1 MKIFSNDVEIKGQLE
16 AATAENEELA
26 SLVSQR
32 EEEIKGLSEKVAEL
46 TAGIEEQA
54 ALLLESQN
62 AATALEAEKV
72 ELAEKLATSEE
83 AQTEFDSKV
92 AAAALAQ
99 MQELGSGEP
108 VETME
113 EEEETDIFAKYRALQ
128 TSNPRQA
135 TEFWNENKD
144 ALLAH
149 Q

>member
-1 MKIFSNDVEIKGQLE
+1 MKIFSNDNELKEQLE
-16 AATAENEELA
+16 ASAAENTELSA
-26 SLVSQR
+26 LVEKR
-32 EEEIKGLSEKVAEL
+32 EEEIKSLTEQVA
-46 TAGIEEQA
+46 T
-54 ALLLESQN
+54 
-62 AATALEAEKV
+62 LEAANAEQVEQLEELQKQTASLENEAV
-72 ELAEKLATSEE
+72 ELASKLEESQE

-128 TSNPRQA
+128 TTNPRQA
-135 TEFWNENKD
+135 TEFWNENKA